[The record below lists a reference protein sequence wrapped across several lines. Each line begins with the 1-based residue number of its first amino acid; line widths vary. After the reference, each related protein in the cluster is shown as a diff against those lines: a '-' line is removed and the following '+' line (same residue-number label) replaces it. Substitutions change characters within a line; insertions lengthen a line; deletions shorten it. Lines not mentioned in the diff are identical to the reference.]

1 MFILTLIR
9 NIVNSSQSGRGLDL
23 RCCGI
28 THFSCRFFFFY
39 GVTITHLC
47 CFNFFV
53 QRTLPDPKFGQFW
66 GKKSRMCQELRVLN
80 RGYELQKRL
89 LKSPYSDRGTDTIR
103 PRLSAVHR
111 LYSQFMQYCRMDS
124 QFMCPVVCVN
134 HAWV

>member
-28 THFSCRFFFFY
+28 THFHAVFFFY

-66 GKKSRMCQELRVLN
+66 GKKSRMCQELRVLK
-80 RGYELQKRL
+80 RGYELQKKAL
-89 LKSPYSDRGTDTIR
+89 EITI
-103 PRLSAVHR
+103 
-111 LYSQFMQYCRMDS
+111 FG
-124 QFMCPVVCVN
+124 
-134 HAWV
+134 